1 MKTTIDDLYFGMT
14 YLANEMAETVKN
26 PVIGAKTDGER
37 KMEKFCKDMIADFS
51 RQLERC
57 IHEFEHVRDAVK
69 PILEYDFGDY
79 MPPWKPLRINGESI
93 SGAVTTDDGHAFSLI
108 EECIFGIDAMVEMAN
123 LIGALQKELK
133 PRKEEE
139 VDCG

>member
-14 YLANEMAETVKN
+14 YLANKMAKTVEN

-57 IHEFEHVRDAVK
+57 VHECEQVRDAIK
-69 PILEYDFGDY
+69 PMLEYDFGDY
-79 MPPWKPLRINGESI
+79 FTPWKPLRVKGEVI
-93 SGAVTTDDGHAFSLI
+93 EGAAETADGYPFSL
-108 EECIFGIDAMVEMAN
+108 AAN
-123 LIGALQKELK
+123 DGCGFNYDEYINFANMIGALQTALK
-133 PRKEEE
+133 KKEEE
-139 VDCG
+139 E